1 MIITNFESPRYRTRC
16 GAVASYKEARLD
28 HLLHAINSQMFVDEY
43 IEQVE
48 ASWALDGLEREDG
61 IILTVAC
68 LEHQILNGLGS

>member
-1 MIITNFESPRYRTRC
+1 MIITDFERPRYRTRC
-16 GAVASYKEARLD
+16 GLVATYKESRLD
-28 HLLHAINSQMFVDEY
+28 HLLHAISSQMFVDEY

-68 LEHQILNGLGS
+68 LEHQIVNGLGS

>member
-1 MIITNFESPRYRTRC
+1 MIIEFEIPRYRTRC
-16 GAVASYKEARLD
+16 GVVATYKEARLD

-48 ASWALDGLEREDG
+48 ASWALEGLEKEDG

-68 LEHQILNGLGS
+68 LEYQIANGLGS

>member
-1 MIITNFESPRYRTRC
+1 MIIEFERLRYRTRC
-16 GAVASYKEARLD
+16 GVVATYKEARLD

-48 ASWALDGLEREDG
+48 ASWALEGLEKEDG

-68 LEHQILNGLGS
+68 LEYQIANGLGS

>member
-1 MIITNFESPRYRTRC
+1 MIIEFEIPRCRTRC
-16 GAVASYKEARLD
+16 GVVATYKEARLD

-48 ASWALDGLEREDG
+48 ASWALEGLEKEDG

-68 LEHQILNGLGS
+68 LEYQIANGLGS

>member
-1 MIITNFESPRYRTRC
+1 MMITNFDLHRYRTRI

-48 ASWALDGLEREDG
+48 ASWALDGLEKEDG

-68 LEHQILNGLGS
+68 LEYEITNGLGS